1 VNINIKNCLFKLL
14 KTGVDM
20 SSLQK
25 KLAAQI
31 LKVGESRVWLD
42 PSKQKDIEAAITKAD
57 VRKLIQKGY
66 IKALPEKLHKPKERK
81 RKRGPGSKK
90 GAKGAI
96 LPEKRKWIQIVR
108 PLREMLKE
116 LRDSG
121 QIDNQAYRR
130 LYKLVKGG
138 MFRSRSHLR
147 IYLEQRDLLKKGG
160 K

>member
-1 VNINIKNCLFKLL
+1 
-14 KTGVDM
+14 M

-25 KLAAQI
+25 RLAAKI

-42 PSKQKDIEAAITKAD
+42 PTKAKDIEGAITKID
-57 VRKLIQKGY
+57 IRKLIKKGY
-66 IKALPEKLHKPKERK
+66 IKTLPEKLHKPRERRKK
-81 RKRGPGSKK
+81 RQKAGSRK

-96 LPEKRKWIQIVR
+96 VAGKRRWVSVVR

-121 QIDNQAYRR
+121 QIDRPTYRK
-130 LYKLVKGG
+130 LYSLVKGG
-138 MFRSRSHLR
+138 MFRSRSHLK
-147 IYLEQRDLLKKGG
+147 IYLEQHDLIKK

>member
-1 VNINIKNCLFKLL
+1 
-14 KTGVDM
+14 M

-25 KLAAQI
+25 KLAAKI
-31 LKVGESRVWLD
+31 LKVGKSRIWLD

-66 IKALPEKLHKPKERK
+66 IKALPEKVHKPKEERRK
-81 RKRGPGSKK
+81 KRGPGSKK

-96 LPEKRKWIQIVR
+96 MPKKRKWISTVR
-108 PLREMLKE
+108 PLREMLKD
-116 LRDSG
+116 LRDQG
-121 QIDNQAYRR
+121 KIDKATYHK

-147 IYLEQRDLLKKGG
+147 IYLEQHDLLKK
-160 K
+160 